1 MKRIEFIS
9 PVEAIRGNMSGNQK
23 LLYAENNNP
32 AWDAPK
38 EVRNY
43 ARNYTP
49 RFIGAKIAATG
60 HKYFSVRTKSATR
73 LTSRSLKAMAL
84 TGGAGAIFAS
94 MLRRKDLTPY
104 TGMMQLYT
112 YNVEQRGYKGTFR
125 KFVMDFLRRGLEAK
139 VENFTANVA
148 SISVSFKN
156 PWFDGSMTDGATVKQ
171 EVLVKFWLQLAPN
184 GIKFDIEGVTYIAK
198 KGITWQSLIDSDMN
212 INRLKVSPVTDHDTA
227 IASAGSTAASGSE
240 LGYDYNGIFNNV
252 TLNEVVATTV
262 TDPEIELYW
271 KEY

>member
-9 PVEAIRGNMSGNQK
+9 PVEAVRGNMSGNQK
-23 LLYAENNNP
+23 LLYAVNNNP

-38 EVRNY
+38 GVRNY
-43 ARNYTP
+43 ARNYSP

-60 HKYFSVRTKSATR
+60 HKYFSVRTKSAIY
-73 LTSRSLKAMAL
+73 LSAKSLKAMAL

-94 MLRRKDLTPY
+94 MLRRKDLAPY
-104 TGMMQLYT
+104 SGMMQLYT

-125 KFVMDFLRRGLEAK
+125 KFVMDFLRSGLEAK

-171 EVLVKFWLQLAPN
+171 EVLVKFFMQLAPN
-184 GIKFDIEGVTYIAK
+184 AVEFVVTGAGKGYAHQGDTWNKVAASNYNILGISSTSMVKIGAMWIVDNNDQYVN
-198 KGITWQSLIDSDMN
+198 GIDAIDSTVVYK
-212 INRLKVSPVTDHDTA
+212 LTDVNPA
-227 IASAGSTAASGSE
+227 
-240 LGYDYNGIFNNV
+240 
-252 TLNEVVATTV
+252 
-262 TDPEIELYW
+262 P
-271 KEY
+271 